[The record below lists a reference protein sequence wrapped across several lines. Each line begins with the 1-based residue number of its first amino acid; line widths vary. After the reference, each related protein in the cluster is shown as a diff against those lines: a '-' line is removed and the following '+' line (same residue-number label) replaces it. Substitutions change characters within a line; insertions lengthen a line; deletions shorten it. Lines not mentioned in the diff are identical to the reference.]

1 MQAEVIGKRVVVQ
14 HIPLGGLLEWESNSA
29 SDPEIQSGATQT
41 HQYPNQVAVPWM
53 HPRTQSS
60 SESSMHRGHNLKLN
74 ASGRLS

>member
-41 HQYPNQVAVPWM
+41 HQVAVPWM

-60 SESSMHRGHNLKLN
+60 SESSMHRGPNLKLN